1 MVWHRSTRMKSLFK
15 TILRT
20 LRTAHVRDIL
30 SASELQERYPSE
42 MIALTDVLPVRNQI
56 SGEITNLEVVY
67 ILEQLRVDGIL
78 NWARMTGSSVVTDD
92 FWERTSFEVSKDEK
106 IEGSYDV
113 RRSYV
118 MLLDGEVELAEI
130 SLRVIN
136 T

>member
-1 MVWHRSTRMKSLFK
+1 MVWHWSTRMKSLFK
-15 TILRT
+15 TILGA

-30 SASELQERYPSE
+30 SASELQEMYPSE
-42 MIALTDVLPVRNQI
+42 MIALTDILPVRNQI

-130 SLRVIN
+130 TVRIVNS
-136 T
+136 

>member
-1 MVWHRSTRMKSLFK
+1 MVWHWSTRMKSLFK
-15 TILRT
+15 TILGA

-30 SASELQERYPSE
+30 SASEVQERYPSE

>member
-1 MVWHRSTRMKSLFK
+1 MVWHWSTRMKSLFK
-15 TILRT
+15 TILGA

-30 SASELQERYPSE
+30 SASELQEMYPSE
-42 MIALTDVLPVRNQI
+42 MIALTDILPVRNQI

-118 MLLDGEVELAEI
+118 MLLDGEFELAEI
-130 SLRVIN
+130 TVRIVNS
-136 T
+136 